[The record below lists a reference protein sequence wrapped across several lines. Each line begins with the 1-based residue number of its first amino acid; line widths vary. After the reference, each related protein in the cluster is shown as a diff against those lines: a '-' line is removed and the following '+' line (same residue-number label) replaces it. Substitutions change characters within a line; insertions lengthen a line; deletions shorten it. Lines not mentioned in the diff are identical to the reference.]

1 MLRALLDGQGKCE
14 AAFRCRRT
22 TSAVPE
28 CVWAPQRQR
37 VVVAVNRRDLD
48 GGCSSWSLLLI
59 LPRVPKILLRA

>member
-28 CVWAPQRQR
+28 CVWAPQRQ
-37 VVVAVNRRDLD
+37 VWLSLSIVATSAAAAVA
-48 GGCSSWSLLLI
+48 GVSC
-59 LPRVPKILLRA
+59 